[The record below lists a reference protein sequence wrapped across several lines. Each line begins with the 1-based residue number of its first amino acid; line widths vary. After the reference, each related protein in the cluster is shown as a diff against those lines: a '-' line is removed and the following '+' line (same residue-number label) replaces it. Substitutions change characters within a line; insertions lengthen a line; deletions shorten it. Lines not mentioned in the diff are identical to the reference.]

1 MHVEFGFSADYSNGN
16 IMQEVLQMGLELRRE
31 GPVLELFILGLIS
44 IQVMAETFL
53 AGVPEKVA
61 LFDSFSKPHFLR
73 LCSSC
78 SVNMF
83 SSVKKE

>member
-1 MHVEFGFSADYSNGN
+1 
-16 IMQEVLQMGLELRRE
+16 MQEVLQMGLELKRE
-31 GPVLELFILGLIS
+31 GPVLELFMLGLIS

-53 AGVPEKVA
+53 ADVPKKVA

-73 LCSSC
+73 LRSSC
-78 SVNMF
+78 SGNIF